1 MRSTLEPRTAIAI
14 AATLVLWASAFAGIK
29 VGLEGYGPG
38 ELALL
43 RFGVASVVLGL
54 NAVLTRMRLPRPAEL
69 TRLIVAGL
77 LGITVYH
84 VALNYG
90 ERSVSAGA
98 ASLIIAA
105 GPVFTALMAGVVLRE
120 RLTWWG
126 WAGIAVSFTGVALI
140 TTGEGGGVRLEPGA
154 LLVMISAVSTAA
166 YFIVSKP
173 LLARYAPIEF
183 TTYVIWAG
191 TVPMLV
197 WTPSLIAQM
206 AEASAGSTAAVVYL
220 GVFPAAVA
228 YLAWSYALA
237 RMEASVLS
245 AFLYLSP
252 VLAILI
258 AFVWVREVPSV
269 ISLVGGA
276 IAVVGVAIVNAK
288 GRPSTR

>member
-69 TRLIVAGL
+69 PRLIVAGL

-288 GRPSTR
+288 GRPPAR

>member
-69 TRLIVAGL
+69 PRLIVAGL

>member
-173 LLARYAPIEF
+173 LLARFTPIEF
-183 TTYVIWAG
+183 TTYAIWAG

>member
-69 TRLIVAGL
+69 PRLIVAGL

-173 LLARYAPIEF
+173 LLARFTPIEF
-183 TTYVIWAG
+183 TTYAIWAG